1 MNVRAALI
9 HVLGDCLQAVGVVI
23 AAVIMYIGN
32 QYHYRTAS
40 SAHSYY
46 NLADPLLSL
55 LFGVITICTTKSLIC
70 EVLGILMERAPDSTM
85 YERAVKVLYNATHVS
100 GVEDVHI

>member
-9 HVLGDCLQAVGVVI
+9 HVLGDCLQALGVVL
-23 AAVIMYIGN
+23 AALVMYCGN
-32 QYHYRTAS
+32 YVTHHTHS

-55 LFGVITICTTKSLIC
+55 LFGVITIFTTKRLIRD
-70 EVLGILMERAPDSTM
+70 VL
-85 YERAVKVLYNATHVS
+85 
-100 GVEDVHI
+100 